1 MKKILVVVD
10 MQNDF
15 ITGSL
20 GTLEAQNIVS
30 SVREKISSYPRSC
43 VYATRDTHP
52 EEYLETQEGKML
64 PIKHCIRGSHGWELE
79 ASIAPLIDEHNIIEK
94 GTFGSTDLAYV
105 LSVLNKQ
112 NPISIELV
120 GLCTDICVVSNALLF
135 KSFMP
140 EVPICV
146 DARCCAGVSPASHQ
160 SALATLKMCQ
170 VSVLE

>member
-1 MKKILVVVD
+1 M
-10 MQNDF
+10 
-15 ITGSL
+15 
-20 GTLEAQNIVS
+20 
-30 SVREKISSYPRSC
+30 
-43 VYATRDTHP
+43 
-52 EEYLETQEGKML
+52 
-64 PIKHCIRGSHGWELE
+64 E